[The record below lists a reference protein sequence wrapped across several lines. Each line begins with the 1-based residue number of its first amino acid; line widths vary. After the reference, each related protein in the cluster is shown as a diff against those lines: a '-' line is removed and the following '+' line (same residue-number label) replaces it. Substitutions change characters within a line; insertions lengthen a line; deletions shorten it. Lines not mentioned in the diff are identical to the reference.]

1 MADTVAIALL
11 QSPGDDE
18 SWAKA
23 RPSWESMSSLV
34 AFDVDVDD
42 DGDDTGAPGRGRPV
56 GHVGQ
61 FLVETVVP
69 GGAALGTGAV
79 SRVGI
84 LPTYRRRGVATRLM
98 EALVADSVERSLPL
112 MSLRA
117 SEAVIYERYGF
128 GVAGEYAAI
137 AVDAGRARPVANTAP
152 GMITLL
158 APEEILDTVIP
169 VYQRCRQQTSVARP
183 GMLVRAQSFWQRYFR
198 PAVERTDGS
207 FVAVHHSPDSD
218 DPDGYVHYDVAW
230 ADDPLDGGRG
240 KIHEIFGLSPAVEL
254 ALWDYLFSIDLVRTW
269 TSWERPVD
277 DLIRCAIADRRAYN
291 IESVT
296 DEQWLRLVDVNRCLT
311 ARTFNAVEG
320 GVVLAVTDPLIDANN
335 GSWAIDAT
343 GAVATTEPPQF
354 TVDIATIS
362 AAYLGGTSWWAL
374 DGSGRIDWVDGTD
387 RAEAVVIADRLFASR
402 PLPFCGSF
410 F

>member
-23 RPSWESMSSLV
+23 RPSWESMSSLA
-34 AFDVDVDD
+34 AFDVDED
-42 DGDDTGAPGRGRPV
+42 DGGDGTRARRKGRPV

-69 GGAALGTGAV
+69 GGATLGTGAV

-117 SEAVIYERYGF
+117 SEAVIYQRYGF
-128 GVAGEYAAI
+128 GVAGEFAAM
-137 AVDAGRARPVANTAP
+137 AVDAGRAQPVANTAP
-152 GMITLL
+152 GMVTLL
-158 APEEILDTVIP
+158 TPGEILETVIP
-169 VYQRCRQQTSVARP
+169 VYRRCLQQTSVVRP
-183 GMLVRAQSFWQRYFR
+183 GMLVRPESFWQRYFR
-198 PAVERTDGS
+198 PAVELTDGS

-218 DPDGYVHYDVAW
+218 SPDGYVHYDVAW
-230 ADDPLDGGRG
+230 ADDPADGGRG
-240 KIHEIFGLSPAVEL
+240 KVHEIVGLAPAVEL
-254 ALWDYLFSIDLVRTW
+254 ALWDYLFGVDLIRTW
-269 TSWERPVD
+269 TAWERPVD
-277 DLIRCAIADRRAYN
+277 DLIRVAVADRRAYT
-291 IESVT
+291 IESVS
-296 DEQWLRLVDVNRCLT
+296 DEQWLRLIDVDRCLT
-311 ARTFNAVEG
+311 ARTYNAVEG
-320 GVVLAVTDPLIDANN
+320 SVVFAVSDPLIEANN
-335 GSWAIDAT
+335 RTWGIDRT
-343 GAVATTEPPQF
+343 GAAATTERPQF

-387 RAEAVVIADRLFASR
+387 RADVVAIADRLFASC
-402 PLPFCGSF
+402 PMPFCGSF